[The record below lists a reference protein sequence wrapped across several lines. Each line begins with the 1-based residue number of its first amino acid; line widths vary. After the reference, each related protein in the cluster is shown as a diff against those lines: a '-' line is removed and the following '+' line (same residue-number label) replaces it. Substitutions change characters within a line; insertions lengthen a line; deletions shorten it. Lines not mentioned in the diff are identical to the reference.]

1 MRCARPQ
8 MRLGT
13 AHLRSWHRAPA
24 MGGDAHAG
32 GLGADAAPHLRL
44 TAWRLIQSYLPRRC
58 RQVCE
63 YTRCLGAAM
72 SYSEDED
79 ALPDLSADE
88 SSDDE
93 CQSDDDEPV
102 TATKARGNKERV
114 NYGKQDVKRSLL
126 MLWAQY
132 AFTRDAKQ
140 CCSPAKAASNAMAP
154 REAPQALVKTVR
166 APCLSL
172 SPGLSVA
179 AHFHCACCASRCLP
193 IARCGAPQVFEMC
206 IVRMSTEPK
215 TPGRSGG
222 CGAARR
228 CRRHRR
234 RSRSRERPPS
244 SVRPGCALGC
254 SCAGFDAP

>member
-1 MRCARPQ
+1 
-8 MRLGT
+8 
-13 AHLRSWHRAPA
+13 

-114 NYGKQDVKRSLL
+114 NYGEQDVKRSLL

-206 IVRMSTEPK
+206 IVRMSPEPK